1 MPKSVY
7 TPVNGS
13 NYIEALSLSHFEITD
28 YGEILSQSQYIITSN
43 QKEELKN
50 SLLSLMKTRRSNEIL
65 KLALRSSIKMRRLS
79 DEYTCLLQDKISD
92 EDFETIASE
101 YKKISIPY
109 AFEARSLP
117 AHEIAVE
124 AKVILDAAGEELGS
138 DEIADILE
146 LDVTDVENA
155 LREYSS

>member
-1 MPKSVY
+1 MY
-7 TPVNGS
+7 
-13 NYIEALSLSHFEITD
+13 AH
-28 YGEILSQSQYIITSN
+28 
-43 QKEELKN
+43 
-50 SLLSLMKTRRSNEIL
+50 
-65 KLALRSSIKMRRLS
+65 
-79 DEYTCLLQDKISD
+79 TCLLQDKISD

-117 AHEIAVE
+117 AREIAVE
-124 AKVILDAAGEELGS
+124 AKVILDAAEEELGS
-138 DEIADILE
+138 EEIADILE